1 MVGAARALE
10 WPVDADTAG
19 IVVCLYTMLTSDRAH
34 RYRAYKAVTRA
45 YMLKADF
52 GIRKLTA
59 ISELQLMCTCVEL
72 LPLRGY

>member
-1 MVGAARALE
+1 M
-10 WPVDADTAG
+10 
-19 IVVCLYTMLTSDRAH
+19 IVHIVTG
-34 RYRAYKAVTRA
+34 YKAVTRA

-52 GIRKLTA
+52 GIRKLTV